1 MMSRS
6 GMYCGE
12 VGELGYPV
20 TSPDVVQLIGIRWH
34 GPAEPANGSFPA
46 SREPRVWGGGLLLPH
61 LSGIAVPS
69 DAPSPRVAG
78 YHVFGCLWAGRG
90 CFQNRP
96 FVWMSV
102 SHTHTWERLCVL
114 GLSTSR
120 PSVLSLHS
128 LAVADQETQ
137 AGTTRTLVSAAIR
150 SEMLCLVCIFT
161 CLCSVN
167 SSDVLVRLMAS
178 SMCL

>member
-1 MMSRS
+1 MRRWTPTASFKWNSSSLRRTFS
-6 GMYCGE
+6 ACGRI
-12 VGELGYPV
+12 
-20 TSPDVVQLIGIRWH
+20 S
-34 GPAEPANGSFPA
+34 
-46 SREPRVWGGGLLLPH
+46 
-61 LSGIAVPS
+61 
-69 DAPSPRVAG
+69 
-78 YHVFGCLWAGRG
+78 C
-90 CFQNRP
+90 
-96 FVWMSV
+96 VWMLV
-102 SHTHTWERLCVL
+102 GREGVFPEQAICLDVCLTHTHTRTLTRERLCVL

-128 LAVADQETQ
+128 LAVADQETR